1 MSNLRKDTLNRLDKC
16 DCHTPAPPFPS
27 NVMPISLF
35 EEMMYKVAYV
45 AGYCGSKKEFADD
58 LAAALNGAE
67 QVAGLIIQK
76 GSTNEFPSIGLEN
89 AIYIDTKTNQAYYWN
104 DDGYYMI
111 QAGSNPGPGEG
122 GDAPVI
128 PSDGL
133 IYDGGVI

>member
-1 MSNLRKDTLNRLDKC
+1 MSNLRRDTLNRLDNC

-45 AGYCGSKKEFADD
+45 AGYVGSKKDFSAD

-76 GSTNEFPSIGLEN
+76 GSISDFPDIGLDN
-89 AIYIDTKTNQAYYWN
+89 AIYIDTSKDQIYYWKG
-104 DDGYYMI
+104 DGYYRI
-111 QAGSNPGPGEG
+111 ETGSGSGEEDDG
-122 GDAPVI
+122 PVI

-133 IYDGGVI
+133 TYDGGEI